1 MACKYFS
8 LRKVNFSKCSQS
20 IFSGARLAQRQE
32 QWLFSCSQRCAQR
45 RCNPALQ
52 SQAFLRQLCPAFT
65 LLGHSPP
72 DEPAQLVSL
81 TALGPSLPEEPAQPA
96 SLTLH
101 CHGAQSLGQGNHLC
115 AHCYCK
121 DLSFSCISLNKIS
134 HHIWWIISNSSSASL
149 DLHEFILSGEIKR
162 QFIHFLAL
170 LGAVILS
177 SSNVATLSE

>member
-1 MACKYFS
+1 MFPAMCAEEMQSCAPEPS
-8 LRKVNFSKCSQS
+8 LPAAALPGLHST
-20 IFSGARLAQRQE
+20 GALTAWWASPAGLAH
-32 QWLFSCSQRCAQR
+32 CTG
-45 RCNPALQ
+45 ALTAWWA
-52 SQAFLRQLCPAFT
+52 SLAGLT
-65 LLGHSPP
+65 HS
-72 DEPAQLVSL
+72 
-81 TALGPSLPEEPAQPA
+81 ALGPSLPEEPAQPA

-177 SSNVATLSE
+177 SSNIATLSE